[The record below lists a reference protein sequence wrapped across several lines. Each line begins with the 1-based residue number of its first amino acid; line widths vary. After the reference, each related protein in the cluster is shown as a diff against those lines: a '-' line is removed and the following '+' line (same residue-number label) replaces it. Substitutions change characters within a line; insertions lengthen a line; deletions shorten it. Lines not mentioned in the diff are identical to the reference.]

1 MMVTERGGKQP
12 SSRTLLRGNA
22 FLYSVAAFAALGQF
36 LFGYDQGV
44 MSGVLVNQRWL
55 ELFHYPDAVMKGLV
69 VAIFE
74 LGALVTSVIAGWAID
89 HFGRVGTIRIG
100 AFVFIIGGT
109 LQTAANHIAL
119 LLVGRLVAGFGVGF
133 FSTVIPIYSAE
144 LGRAENRGVVAVF
157 SMSIILV
164 GLAASG
170 SPSNIISISP
180 TLFII
185 HDKEH
190 DHPDVVRDH
199 DQILDAVKFEE
210 TLGKMTWRDMFVVY
224 KRRSWIAI
232 IVQTCAQLQ
241 GMNVINYYAP
251 IIYQKVLGPGKL
263 VLLMNGVTATI
274 FVFGAWTCMLLV
286 ERCGRRPLFLATSL
300 NLALWLILMAI
311 FTSGIVSDTRASSI
325 MTIVCAMVF
334 IFTVGLAW
342 GPVAWLYVAEIF
354 PLRARAKGVALSTIS
369 HWLWNFAVGL
379 WTPPLLESIG
389 WVTYLLYAAMCIA
402 TFIIVYFTFLETKG
416 KTLEEIETL
425 FGDNNQHA
433 RQLIHSGIG
442 SNNKPPST

>member
-1 MMVTERGGKQP
+1 M
-12 SSRTLLRGNA
+12 LRGNT

-55 ELFHYPDAVMKGLV
+55 QVFQYPDAVMKGFV

-74 LGALVTSVIAGWAID
+74 LGALVTSVVAGWAID

-100 AFVFIIGGT
+100 AFVFIVGGT
-109 LQTAANHIAL
+109 LQTAASHIAM

-164 GLAASG
+164 GLASSDYIDLGFSWIENDWSWRGPLLMQPVFAVILLIG
-170 SPSNIISISP
+170 TCLLPESPRWLIKRGQNDKALNVLS
-180 TLFII
+180 II
-185 HDKEH
+185 HDKAH
-190 DHPDVVRDH
+190 DHPEVMRDH
-199 DQILDAVKFEE
+199 DQILDAVHYEE
-210 TLGKMTWRDMFVVY
+210 TLGKMTWRDMFIVY

-232 IVQTCAQLQ
+232 LVQTCVQLQ
-241 GMNVINYYAP
+241 GINVIPYYAP
-251 IIYQKVLGPGKL
+251 IIYEKVLGPGKL

-300 NLALWLILMAI
+300 NLAIWLILMAL
-311 FTSGIVSDTRASSI
+311 FTSGAVNDTHASSI
-325 MTIVCAMVF
+325 MTIICSMVF
-334 IFTVGLAW
+334 MFTFGLAW

-354 PLRARAKGVALSTIS
+354 PLRARAKGVALSAIS

-402 TFIIVYFTFLETKG
+402 TFVIGNV
-416 KTLEEIETL
+416 TL
-425 FGDNNQHA
+425 NS
-433 RQLIHSGIG
+433 IHVGVL
-442 SNNKPPST
+442 NH